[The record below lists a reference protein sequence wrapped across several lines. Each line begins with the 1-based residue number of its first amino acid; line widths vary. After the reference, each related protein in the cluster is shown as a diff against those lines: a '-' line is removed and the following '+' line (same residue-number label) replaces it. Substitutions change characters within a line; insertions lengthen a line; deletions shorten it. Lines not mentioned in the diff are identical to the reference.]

1 MDLKNGPIKTYMI
14 GDPHSTLSIKDRFLK
29 AGILVQAIRYPTVPK
44 GHDKIRITVTSDHT
58 KKDIDKLLNTLEN
71 IHCEKLK

>member
-1 MDLKNGPIKTYMI
+1 
-14 GDPHSTLSIKDRFLK
+14 
-29 AGILVQAIRYPTVPK
+29 
-44 GHDKIRITVTSDHT
+44 VTSDHT